1 MKSSSDIAASGIL
14 DDNLIF
20 TFTFLNKDDTLM
32 FVRRQVAGNKSQICY
47 ITKAYVILLNFCD

>member
-14 DDNLIF
+14 DDNLFF

-32 FVRRQVAGNKSQICY
+32 FVRRQVAGNKSQIGY
-47 ITKAYVILLNFCD
+47 ITKTYVI